1 MKKDTIK
8 EYSIITLGIILVA
21 ISVEYFFAPNNLAA
35 GGVTG
40 LAIVINNFFPKI
52 GVGII
57 TLIINIILFG
67 VAFLF
72 IDGNFG
78 GRTIYSSLVLSL
90 VMWIIEKFLNPFA
103 ISKDLMIA
111 TIFGTLISA
120 FGMALVF
127 NKNASTGGTDILAKL
142 LNKFFHMDIGKALL
156 LVDLIITLL
165 GAYVFGMD
173 LGFYSILSVIVLG
186 ITVDKFIE
194 GFNSCKQV
202 IIISKYSDKI
212 SDFILNELNRGCT
225 CLKGIGG
232 FSKEENFVIYTILN
246 RNEFIKLKNHIREV
260 DDKAFV
266 TVGEVH
272 EVLGEGFT
280 NIDTP

>member
-1 MKKDTIK
+1 MNPIL
-8 EYSIITLGIILVA
+8 SIIVPVYNVEIYLERCIKSILNQ
-21 ISVEYFFAPNNLAA
+21 SFKEFE
-35 GGVTG
+35 
-40 LAIVINNFFPKI
+40 
-52 GVGII
+52 
-57 TLIINIILFG
+57 LILILFG

-90 VMWIIEKFLNPFA
+90 IMWIIEKFLNPFA

-165 GAYVFGMD
+165 GAYVFGLD
-173 LGFYSILSVIVLG
+173 LGFYSILSVIILG
-186 ITVDKFIE
+186 IAVDKFIE
-194 GFNSCKQV
+194 GFNTCKQV
-202 IIISKYSDKI
+202 IIISQHSDKI
-212 SDFILNELNRGCT
+212 SDFILNELERGCT
-225 CLKGIGG
+225 CLKGVGG
-232 FSKEENFVIYTILN
+232 FSKKENFVIYTILN

-260 DDKAFV
+260 DDKAFI

-280 NIDTP
+280 ELDNV